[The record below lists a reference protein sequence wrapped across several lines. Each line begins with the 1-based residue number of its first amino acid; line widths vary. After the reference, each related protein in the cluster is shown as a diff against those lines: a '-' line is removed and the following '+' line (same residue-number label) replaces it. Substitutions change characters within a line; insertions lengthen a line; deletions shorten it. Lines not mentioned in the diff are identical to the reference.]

1 MPPLFAD
8 PPVTGQPFV
17 QSLLSSPWLLY
28 GAVGVAVLLLLLI
41 VVTLLRHAGKKATD
55 PEGTLEEDL
64 SEYPMAPWKTG
75 PQQLT
80 LLGRPVRLRLVVIA
94 PVGKRD
100 VAQAGEVGGLLDQ
113 VLRGLGDIARHD
125 KPRVRFWPPQLSQ
138 QGFAPTFFRRT
149 RCPDKAGTPSHW
161 VLAAG
166 PARVG
171 GTPVLLGLAL
181 WGDDEAPMELK
192 ILSETQWGEAL
203 QVKAA

>member
-8 PPVTGQPFV
+8 PPVNGQPFI

-28 GAVGVAVLLLLLI
+28 GAIGVGVLLLLLI
-41 VVTLLRHAGKKATD
+41 AVVLLRRAGNKATD
-55 PEGTLEEDL
+55 PEGGLEEDL
-64 SEYPMAPWKTG
+64 SEYPMAPWKPG

-80 LLGRPVRLRLVVIA
+80 LHGRPVRLRLVVVA
-94 PVGKRD
+94 PVGKRT
-100 VAQAGEVGGLLDQ
+100 VAEAGAVEGLLDQ
-113 VLRGLGDIARHD
+113 VLRGLGDVARHD

-161 VLAAG
+161 VMTAG

-171 GTPVLLGLAL
+171 GTPILLGLAM
-181 WGDDEAPMELK
+181 WSDDEAPMEHK
-192 ILSETQWGEAL
+192 TLSETQWGEAL
-203 QVKAA
+203 QVKPV